1 MAFIEL
7 SSASSLQSR
16 PELKV
21 LDYAS
26 IDFCKYRILEVRVYY
41 LSISRSPIDAIRPP
55 LQLTVR

>member
-41 LSISRSPIDAIRPP
+41 LSISR
-55 LQLTVR
+55 